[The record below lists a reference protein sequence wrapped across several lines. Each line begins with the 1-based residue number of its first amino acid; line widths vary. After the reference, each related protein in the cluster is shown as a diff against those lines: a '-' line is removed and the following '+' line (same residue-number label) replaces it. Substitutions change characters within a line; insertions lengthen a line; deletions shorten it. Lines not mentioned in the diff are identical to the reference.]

1 MNVKSRSLG
10 IYKSICGISDY
21 VFAMKH
27 VQPKDLE
34 SISNLL
40 QVISHIKGI
49 KVRQPG
55 HFYYRGRNVLHFHEH
70 MGVIYAD
77 IGKMR
82 IKVEDSTKEKIFN
95 EVKRYMAEIEIAKP
109 SRNSARK

>member
-1 MNVKSRSLG
+1 MEIPG
-10 IYKSICGISDY
+10 IPEKTYGIWEY
-21 VFAMKH
+21 EFAMKH
-27 VQPKDLE
+27 AKPEDLE

-40 QVISHIKGI
+40 QVISHIEGI

-70 MGVIYAD
+70 MGSIYAD
-77 IGKMR
+77 IGEMR
-82 IKVEDSTKEKIFN
+82 IKVEDSSKEEIFN

-109 SRNSARK
+109 SRKNDRK